1 MQLDQHKSRHDKE
14 MDLMKERL
22 RAKDSL
28 LEECEKEI
36 TKIRKQY

>member
-1 MQLDQHKSRHDKE
+1 MHEKE
-14 MDLMKERL
+14 TELMKERL
-22 RAKDSL
+22 RAKDNL